1 MKEVI
6 DKKKFLHAFNDSCRN
21 AGITGDVARKVRRW
35 IKKYTIEIEDD
46 SEDNLEDDYD
56 WCYECTGYGD
66 DYHEDAN
73 GDLVSSCPD
82 CPHNHRMNKEDT

>member
-6 DKKKFLHAFNDSCRN
+6 DKKKFLQAFNDSCRN
-21 AGITGDVARKVRRW
+21 AGIPDDVARKVRRW

-46 SEDNLEDDYD
+46 SEDTLEDDYD

-66 DYHEDAN
+66 DYYVDAN
-73 GDLVSSCPD
+73 GDLVSSCTD
-82 CPHNHRMNKEDT
+82 CPHNQLDE